1 MTTKERMVRSQTSS
15 NLGEAVNGE
24 FGDID
29 IVRATGMVGQ
39 SNPIGVSL
47 WRLKYAGDSAEFP
60 KVVTALAEMLAKRN
74 VKYKDALLLALN
86 AVKHYV
92 DDVCKPCVGRGYDI
106 IPGTPVL
113 SDQICTHCRGA
124 GRAPFEHT
132 GDESEW
138 LEVTISRME
147 REVAGAVM
155 KKLAAELDF

>member
-15 NLGEAVNGE
+15 NLAESANSE

-47 WRLKYAGDSAEFP
+47 WRLKYAGDVAEFP
-60 KVVTALAEMLAKRN
+60 KVVTSLAGMLAKRN
-74 VKYKDALLLALN
+74 VKYTDAMLLAFN

-92 DDVCKPCVGRGYDI
+92 DDVCKTCVGRGYDI

-113 SDQICTHCRGA
+113 SDQICLNCRGA
-124 GRAPFEHT
+124 GKAPFVHT
-132 GDESEW
+132 GDASEW

>member
-15 NLGEAVNGE
+15 NLAESANGE

-47 WRLKYAGDSAEFP
+47 WRLKYAGDVAEFP
-60 KVVTALAEMLAKRN
+60 KVVTSLAEMLAKRN
-74 VKYKDALLLALN
+74 VKYTDAMLLAFN

-92 DDVCKPCVGRGYDI
+92 DDVCKLCVGRGYDV
-106 IPGTPVL
+106 IPGAPVL
-113 SDQICTHCRGA
+113 SDQICLHCRGA
-124 GRAPFEHT
+124 GKAPFVHT
-132 GDESEW
+132 GDASEW